1 MTKLVTRD
9 HSYFDGSTVLKGF
22 LAYNESDTAQRPGV
36 IVVHEAWGLGDH
48 AMGRARRIAALGYVA
63 LAADLYGDRHICSDL
78 GEAMNFIRPLAAEPT
93 ALRSRV
99 GAAISALSALPQV
112 DSSRMGAIGFCFG
125 GTTVLEAARGG
136 APLRGVVSF
145 HGGLETKA
153 PAQPNAV
160 QSRVLVCTGAADP
173 LIPATQ
179 VASFQDEMEAAEAD
193 WQVITY
199 GRAQHSFTNPSA
211 DASGVLGLRYDKRA
225 DERSWGAMARF
236 LESAF
241 A

>member
-1 MTKLVTRD
+1 MTKLVTSD
-9 HSYFDGSTVLKGF
+9 HSYSDGSTVLKGF
-22 LAYNESDTAQRPGV
+22 LAYNESGAAKRPGV
-36 IVVHEAWGLGDH
+36 VVVHEAWGLGDH
-48 AMGRARRIAALGYVA
+48 AMDRARRIAALGYVA

-78 GEAMNFIRPLAAEPT
+78 GEAMNFIGPLAAEPA

-160 QSRVLVCTGAADP
+160 RSRVLVCTGAADP
-173 LIPATQ
+173 MIPAAQ
-179 VASFQDEMEAAEAD
+179 VASFQGEMEHAEAD
-193 WQVITY
+193 WQIITY

-211 DASGVLGLRYDKRA
+211 DVSGVPGLRYDKRA
-225 DERSWGAMARF
+225 DERSWDAMTRF
-236 LESAF
+236 LENAF